1 MLTVIDKDGKTRVIE
16 YALEVVEILNDSN
29 YHASIYPAY
38 CIRGM
43 AIELLEEDK
52 YFKVL

>member
-1 MLTVIDKDGKTRVIE
+1 MGVT
-16 YALEVVEILNDSN
+16 LEDNEHCKREIVDILNDSN

-43 AIELLEEDK
+43 AVELLEKDK